1 MSLSPPPLIPLNE
14 EIGGEVNLTFCL
26 MSGEIVPICGKPV
39 TIEEAERMA
48 LIEVRRRRGDFDVDL
63 FQDRDFPKLRVEL
76 VHENGTKLEKGNSI
90 MDDAYITIYIVEARK
105 SPLSPP
111 PLIRL
116 NKEIDDDVN
125 LTFCLTSGEI
135 VPMRGK
141 PGTIEEAERMA
152 LFEVRRRRG
161 DFDGDFLFQD
171 RGFPELRVELV
182 HENGTKLE
190 KGDFIMDDAY
200 ITIHIVE
207 A

>member
-39 TIEEAERMA
+39 
-48 LIEVRRRRGDFDVDL
+48 
-63 FQDRDFPKLRVEL
+63 
-76 VHENGTKLEKGNSI
+76 
-90 MDDAYITIYIVEARK
+90 
-105 SPLSPP
+105 
-111 PLIRL
+111 
-116 NKEIDDDVN
+116 
-125 LTFCLTSGEI
+125 
-135 VPMRGK
+135 
-141 PGTIEEAERMA
+141 TIEEAERMA